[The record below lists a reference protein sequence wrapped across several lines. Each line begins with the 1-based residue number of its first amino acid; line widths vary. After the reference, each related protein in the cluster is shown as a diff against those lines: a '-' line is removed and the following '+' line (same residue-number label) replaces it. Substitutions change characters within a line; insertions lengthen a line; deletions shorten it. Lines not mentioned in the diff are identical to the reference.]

1 MPILIDILP
10 PQTVLCLC
18 FLLHVIA
25 DFNLQGMLGDLKQR
39 EWWQKNYPD
48 PKYAGDYRVAG
59 TIHALAWAILT
70 FLPFCQSPWYALA
83 VAVNAPIH
91 YLIDDAKANRYLIS
105 LSEDQTAHLVQIGG
119 TAGLLF
125 VANLLTR

>member
-1 MPILIDILP
+1 MPVIYDILP

-18 FLLHVIA
+18 FLLHVIT
-25 DFNLQGMLGDLKQR
+25 DFNLQGMLGNLKQR

-48 PKYAGDYRVAG
+48 PKYSRDYRTAG
-59 TIHALAWAILT
+59 IIHAFVWSILT

-83 VAVNAPIH
+83 VAVNTPIH
-91 YLIDDAKANRYLIS
+91 YFIDDAKANRHLIS
-105 LSEDQTAHLVQIGG
+105 LSDDQTAHLLQICG

-125 VANLLTR
+125 VAHLLTH